1 MPFPPE
7 CGTAPP
13 LVWRAGWMAPAPAL
27 SLHEELKE
35 LFGVPPFG
43 LQFGLPMELLV
54 DAVLIDA
61 VLIRLAVLPG
71 GVSGAD
77 WW

>member
-1 MPFPPE
+1 
-7 CGTAPP
+7 
-13 LVWRAGWMAPAPAL
+13 MAPAV
-27 SLHEELKE
+27 SLHEGLTE

-43 LQFGLPMELLV
+43 LQFGLPMELLDALLV
-54 DAVLIDA
+54 DM

-71 GVSGAD
+71 GVGCAD